1 MKGEFWANH
10 DFLNDRVHHWGR
22 NFNAYFLSK
31 LGPKRTYQFEQ
42 SAEATLGNSQPV
54 PSLKVEQ
61 GATGGTC

>member
-1 MKGEFWANH
+1 MPTFSAS
-10 DFLNDRVHHWGR
+10 L
-22 NFNAYFLSK
+22 A
-31 LGPKRTYQFEQ
+31 KRTYQFEQ